1 VIVARRPTLTRQAI
15 TDAALAAAGRG
26 ELETLTMRGLAQELG
41 VTAMALYTHVTNKD
55 DILDAVLD
63 AVLARDAEPPPV
75 DVPDWREWTLVAAS
89 RLQAVLVAF
98 PPLLD
103 RYRRRPVGV
112 PAALR
117 RMEAA
122 LEVYR
127 RAGFGDDECVA
138 AYAIVHTYTIGFA
151 ALEIGR
157 QVDDDGYADR
167 TSGVLT
173 DASPH
178 FWPAFLAGLDP
189 DAFPNLVRLTPDLAG
204 FTDEEQ
210 FARGLLAIIAGLEA
224 RRATQGGFRPPTP
237 LR

>member
-1 VIVARRPTLTRQAI
+1 MAQRPMLTRQAI
-15 TDAALAAAGRG
+15 TDAALAAAARG

-75 DVPDWREWTLVAAS
+75 DAHDWKEWTLISAS
-89 RLQAVLVAF
+89 ELQAVLVSF

-127 RAGFGDDECVA
+127 RAGFSDDECVA
-138 AYAIVHTYTIGFA
+138 VYAIVHTYTIGFA
-151 ALEIGR
+151 GLEIGR
-157 QVDDDGYADR
+157 QVEEDGQGAG
-167 TSGVLT
+167 TSGVIT
-173 DASPH
+173 EASPH

-189 DAFPNLVRLTPDLAG
+189 DVFPNLVRLTPDLAG

-224 RRATQGGFRPPTP
+224 GRATRGPARRSGR
-237 LR
+237 